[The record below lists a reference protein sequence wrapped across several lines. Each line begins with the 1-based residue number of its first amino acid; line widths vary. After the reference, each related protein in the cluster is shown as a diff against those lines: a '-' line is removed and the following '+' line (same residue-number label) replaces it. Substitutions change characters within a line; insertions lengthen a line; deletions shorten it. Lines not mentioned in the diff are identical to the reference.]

1 MTVKQISSIFP
12 AVALLILVSCN
23 SGADKTP
30 AAGTDT
36 DSAATTNGAVVR
48 ELPHVKTEP
57 VEYEDGIKT
66 FNSIAAFDSANAG
79 KKPIVL
85 IIPEWWGVTDY
96 VKDRAKQIA
105 ELGYFA
111 MVVDMYGGGKV
122 LSNPKDA
129 GNEAMKY
136 YKNPQLAQERF
147 DNALA
152 IARSYPQAD
161 TSRIAAIGYCFGGTM
176 VLNMARLGERLK
188 GVVSFHGGLEN
199 HGITARK
206 GGIIPSVL
214 VLNGDADSFVPVST
228 VNEFKKEMEAANAS
242 MQFIGY
248 PNAKHAFTNPGA
260 TALGE
265 KFKLDIKYDE
275 AADKASWEEMK
286 KFLEKIFQ

>member
-1 MTVKQISSIFP
+1 MILKQIASLFS
-12 AVALLILVSCN
+12 AGALFFLIACN
-23 SGADKTP
+23 GGSDKTP
-30 AAGTDT
+30 DAEADKDT
-36 DSAATTNGAVVR
+36 ASTGNTAVVR

-57 VEYEDGIKT
+57 VEYEDGIKS
-66 FNSIAAFDSANAG
+66 FNSIMAYDSANAG

-111 MVVDMYGGGKV
+111 LVVDMYGGGKV
-122 LSNPKDA
+122 LNNPKDA
-129 GNEAMKY
+129 GKEAMKY

-147 DNALA
+147 DNALS
-152 IARSYPQAD
+152 IAKTYPQAD
-161 TSRIAAIGYCFGGTM
+161 TTKIAAIGYCFGGSM
-176 VLNMARLGERLK
+176 ALNMARLGEPLK

-199 HGITARK
+199 NGLTARK
-206 GGIIPSVL
+206 GGIIPSIL
-214 VLNGDADSFVPVST
+214 VLNGDADSFVPVSA
-228 VNEFKKEMEAANAS
+228 VNEFKKEMEAANAN

-260 TALGE
+260 TAIGE
-265 KFKLDIKYDE
+265 KFKMDIKYDE

-286 KFLEKIFQ
+286 KFLAKIFS

>member
-1 MTVKQISSIFP
+1 MILKQIASLFSVCGFFM
-12 AVALLILVSCN
+12 LLSCN
-23 SGADKTP
+23 GGADKTAP
-30 AAGTDT
+30 EAET
-36 DSAATTNGAVVR
+36 DSAGTNNVAVVR

-66 FNSIAAFDSANAG
+66 FNSVMAYDSANAG

-96 VKDRAKQIA
+96 IKDRAKQIA

-111 MVVDMYGGGKV
+111 LVVDMYGGGKV
-122 LSNPKDA
+122 LDNPKEA

-152 IARSYPQAD
+152 IAKSYPQAD
-161 TSRIAAIGYCFGGTM
+161 TAKIAVIGYCFGGSMALT
-176 VLNMARLGERLK
+176 MARLGEHLK

-199 HGITARK
+199 YGITARK
-206 GGIIPSVL
+206 GHIYPSIL
-214 VLNGDADSFVPVST
+214 VLNGDADSFVPVGT
-228 VNEFKKEMEAANAS
+228 INDFKKEMEAANAN
-242 MQFIGY
+242 MQLIGY

-260 TALGE
+260 TAIGE

-286 KFLEKIFQ
+286 KFLEKVFS

>member
-1 MTVKQISSIFP
+1 MIVKQISYFFSACVF
-12 AVALLILVSCN
+12 LLFVSCN
-23 SGADKTP
+23 GGTDKAP
-30 AAGTDT
+30 AAGTEA

-66 FNSIAAFDSANAG
+66 FNSIMAYDSANAG

-96 VKDRAKQIA
+96 IKERAKQIA

-111 MVVDMYGGGKV
+111 LVVDMYGGGKI
-122 LSNPKDA
+122 LSNPKEA
-129 GNEAMKY
+129 GNEATKY
-136 YKNPQLAQERF
+136 YKNPQMAQERF

-152 IARSYPQAD
+152 IAKSYPQAD
-161 TSRIAAIGYCFGGTM
+161 TSKIAAIGYCFGGTM
-176 VLNMARLGERLK
+176 ALNMARLGENLK

-199 HGITARK
+199 YGITARK

-214 VLNGDADSFVPVST
+214 VLNGDADSFVPVSA
-228 VNEFKKEMEAANAS
+228 VNEFKKEMEAANAN
-242 MQFIGY
+242 MQLIGY

-260 TALGE
+260 TAIGE

-286 KFLEKIFQ
+286 KFLEKVFS

>member
-1 MTVKQISSIFP
+1 MIAKQISYFFSACMF
-12 AVALLILVSCN
+12 LLLMSCN
-23 SGADKTP
+23 DGTDKTP
-30 AAGTDT
+30 AAGADA
-36 DSAATTNGAVVR
+36 DSIVTNTGIVR

-57 VEYEDGIKT
+57 VEFEDGIKT
-66 FNSIAAFDSANAG
+66 FTSIMAYDSANAG

-85 IIPEWWGVTDY
+85 IVPEWWGVTDY
-96 VKDRAKQIA
+96 IKERAKQLA

-111 MVVDMYGGGKV
+111 LVVDMYGSGKV
-122 LSNPKDA
+122 LDNPKDA
-129 GNEAMKY
+129 GNEAAKY

-152 IARSYPQAD
+152 IAKSYPQAD
-161 TSRIAAIGYCFGGTM
+161 SSKIAAIGYCFGGAM
-176 VLNMARLGERLK
+176 VLNMARMGENLK

-199 HGITARK
+199 YGITARRGSIK
-206 GGIIPSVL
+206 PQLL

-228 VNEFKKEMEAANAS
+228 VNEFKKEMEAANAN

-260 TALGE
+260 TAIGE

-286 KFLEKIFQ
+286 KFLEKVFS